1 MLNVVI
7 FGLNLDC
14 GVIEMGYFSFQD
26 KQERNYFNTGDF
38 KQLKPVYGAN
48 NLIES
53 EKKFIDSALI

>member
-7 FGLNLDC
+7 FWLNSDC

-38 KQLKPVYGAN
+38 
-48 NLIES
+48 
-53 EKKFIDSALI
+53 

>member
-7 FGLNLDC
+7 FWLHSDC

-38 KQLKPVYGAN
+38 QTIKTCLWRKQPH
-48 NLIES
+48 
-53 EKKFIDSALI
+53 